1 MEINSSLQIVL
12 KGLCDPLIVH
22 LLPSAALRR
31 KSLDVSLTVIG
42 MNARWRIPSVTL
54 PNLENPNNEVANGLK
69 PNKHYVLVS
78 QDFLKSSQILL
89 SSGCSFYKITN
100 TWK

>member
-1 MEINSSLQIVL
+1 ML
-12 KGLCDPLIVH
+12 

-31 KSLDVSLTVIG
+31 TLDLESLDFSLSVIG
-42 MNARWRIPSVTL
+42 IIARRHIPSVTL

-100 TWK
+100 TWKQLFI